1 MSDAINN
8 RKENQDY
15 IRQIQQSKS
24 ERRKE
29 LSKSAQEDLRNLKQ
43 HYKNENAKLE
53 EESSAVIN
61 HIKADTEAS
70 DLEARAEQAEKKQ
83 AAQTYN
89 RSGKTENSQQAQ
101 QSSRQPA
108 ATRKMP
114 NPTTKSNQ
122 PQPMTQNYVTR
133 GTDAFYKVQDR
144 GSQIS
149 ERSDGYEI
157 QAYVPEHE
165 KDNLRVTIQNDKAI
179 ISGKRK
185 FKDAV
190 ETEDKKIS
198 TNNFQ
203 TFHEEFKLGRPVS
216 TAGMTRER
224 EGDYI
229 KFFIP
234 KLESISFDEET

>member
-1 MSDAINN
+1 MNMSDAINN
-8 RKENQDY
+8 RKDNQEY
-15 IRQIQQSKS
+15 IRQVQQTKS

-29 LSKSAQEDLRNLKQ
+29 LAQSAQEDLRSLKQ
-43 HYKNENAKLE
+43 HYKDENARLD

-61 HIKADTEAS
+61 HIKTDTEAT
-70 DLEARAEQAEKKQ
+70 DQEARAEQIEKKQ
-83 AAQTYN
+83 QAQTYN
-89 RSGKTENSQQAQ
+89 RSGKTESRPQAQ
-101 QSSRQPA
+101 QAARQSTKPTSREKPA
-108 ATRKMP
+108 A
-114 NPTTKSNQ
+114 
-122 PQPMTQNYVTR
+122 MTQNYVTR
-133 GTDAFYKVQDR
+133 DTDAFYKVQDR

-149 ERSDGYEI
+149 ESSDGYEI

-234 KLESISFDEET
+234 KLESIKFDEES

>member
-1 MSDAINN
+1 MSDAISN
-8 RKENQDY
+8 RKDNQEY
-15 IRQIQQSKS
+15 IRQVQQTKS

-29 LSKSAQEDLRNLKQ
+29 LTQSAQEDLKNLKQ
-43 HYKNENAKLE
+43 YYKDENAKLE
-53 EESSAVIN
+53 QESSAVIN

-70 DLEARAEQAEKKQ
+70 DQEARAEQLEKKQ
-83 AAQTYN
+83 QQAQTYN
-89 RSGKTENSQQAQ
+89 RSGKTENRSQPQQAAR
-101 QSSRQPA
+101 QSNTETKTEKPA
-108 ATRKMP
+108 A
-114 NPTTKSNQ
+114 
-122 PQPMTQNYVTR
+122 MTQNYVTR

-234 KLESISFDEET
+234 KLESIQFDDET

>member
-8 RKENQDY
+8 RKDNQEY
-15 IRQIQQSKS
+15 IRQVQQTKS

-29 LSKSAQEDLRNLKQ
+29 LAQSAQEDLRSLKQ
-43 HYKNENAKLE
+43 HYKDENAKLE

-61 HIKADTEAS
+61 HIKADTEAT
-70 DLEARAEQAEKKQ
+70 DQEARAEQIEKKQ
-83 AAQTYN
+83 QAQTYN
-89 RSGKTENSQQAQ
+89 RSGKTESRPQPQQAAR
-101 QSSRQPA
+101 QSNSE
-108 ATRKMP
+108 K
-114 NPTTKSNQ
+114 
-122 PQPMTQNYVTR
+122 PQAMTQNYVTR

-185 FKDAV
+185 FKDAI

-234 KLESISFDEET
+234 KLESIDFDEES

>member
-8 RKENQDY
+8 RKDNQEY
-15 IRQIQQSKS
+15 IRQVQQTKS

-29 LSKSAQEDLRNLKQ
+29 LAQSAQEDLRSLKQ
-43 HYKNENAKLE
+43 HYKDENAKLE

-61 HIKADTEAS
+61 HIKADTEAT
-70 DLEARAEQAEKKQ
+70 DQEARAEQIEKKQ
-83 AAQTYN
+83 QAQTYN
-89 RSGKTENSQQAQ
+89 RSGKTESRPQPQQAAR
-101 QSSRQPA
+101 QSNSE
-108 ATRKMP
+108 K
-114 NPTTKSNQ
+114 
-122 PQPMTQNYVTR
+122 PQAMTQNYVTR

-185 FKDAV
+185 FKDAI

-234 KLESISFDEET
+234 KLESIKFDEES

>member
-8 RKENQDY
+8 RKDNQEY
-15 IRQIQQSKS
+15 IRQVQQTKS

-29 LSKSAQEDLRNLKQ
+29 LAQSAQEDLRSLKQ
-43 HYKNENAKLE
+43 HYKDENARLE

-61 HIKADTEAS
+61 HIKTDTEAT
-70 DLEARAEQAEKKQ
+70 DQEARAEQIEKKQ
-83 AAQTYN
+83 QQAQTYN
-89 RSGKTENSQQAQ
+89 RSGKTEQKQQPQQAAR
-101 QSSRQPA
+101 QSAKQTSNEKPA
-108 ATRKMP
+108 A
-114 NPTTKSNQ
+114 
-122 PQPMTQNYVTR
+122 MTQNYVTR
-133 GTDAFYKVQDR
+133 GTDSFYKVQDR

-234 KLESISFDEET
+234 KLESINFDEEG

>member
-1 MSDAINN
+1 MSDAISN
-8 RKENQDY
+8 RKDNQEY
-15 IRQIQQSKS
+15 IRQIQQTKS

-43 HYKNENAKLE
+43 YYKDENAKLE

-61 HIKADTEAS
+61 HIKADTE
-70 DLEARAEQAEKKQ
+70 ETNQEVRAEQMAEKQK
-83 AAQTYN
+83 AQTYN
-89 RSGKTENSQQAQ
+89 RSGKTEQRSQPQQAAR
-101 QSSRQPA
+101 QSSHEKPEA
-108 ATRKMP
+108 
-114 NPTTKSNQ
+114 
-122 PQPMTQNYVTR
+122 MTQNYVTR
-133 GTDAFYKVQDR
+133 GTDSFYKVQDR

-216 TAGMTRER
+216 TTGMTRER

-234 KLESISFDEET
+234 KLESIKFDEES